1 MQTLL
6 NFADPTTAR
15 SSLFMSTHGEPFT
28 TSRAV
33 AERFGKQHKNV
44 LKRIKKLLNDVD
56 GADISQRNFAPRD
69 YMSSPFSALHLEP
82 RDYTDDRGKTQ
93 LEYKL
98 THDGFA
104 LLVMGFTGKE
114 ALAWKIAFLTAFNQL
129 EAEAKANR
137 ERFINALDLV
147 RPALRPVTVATE
159 HGQNRAVI
167 AASIGKS
174 VNAVTYHRNQA
185 RKFGLLAS

>member
-33 AERFGKQHKNV
+33 AERFGKKHKNV
-44 LKRIKKLLNDVD
+44 LKIIKKSLNDID
-56 GADISQRNFAPRD
+56 DSEFTG
-69 YMSSPFSALHLEP
+69 LHLEP
-82 RDYTDDRGKTQ
+82 SNYVDSTGRT
-93 LEYKL
+93 LIEYKL
-98 THDGFA
+98 SHDGFA

-114 ALAWKIAFLTAFNQL
+114 ALAWKIAFIQAFNQL
-129 EAEAKANR
+129 EAEAKASR

-147 RPALRPVTVATE
+147 RPALRPVTIATE

-167 AASIGKS
+167 ATSIGKS

>member
-15 SSLFMSTHGEPFT
+15 SSLFMSTNGEPFT
-28 TSRAV
+28 TSRAI
-33 AERFGKQHKNV
+33 AERFGKKHKNV
-44 LKRIKKLLNDVD
+44 IQTIEKLLSKMPNSEF
-56 GADISQRNFAPRD
+56 GRLNFQPSSYLNAQQKSQP
-69 YMSSPFSALHLEP
+69 
-82 RDYTDDRGKTQ
+82 
-93 LEYKL
+93 EYRL

-104 LLVMGFTGKE
+104 FLAMRFTGKQAVE
-114 ALAWKIAFLTAFNQL
+114 WQIAFLTDFNQL

-147 RPALRPVTVATE
+147 RPALRPVTIATE

>member
-6 NFADPTTAR
+6 NFADATTAR

-33 AERFGKQHKNV
+33 AERFGKKHKNV
-44 LKRIKKLLNDVD
+44 LRTIEQLLKNMPDTEFNRLNFEPIKFTDTRNRI
-56 GADISQRNFAPRD
+56 Q
-69 YMSSPFSALHLEP
+69 
-82 RDYTDDRGKTQ
+82 T
-93 LEYKL
+93 EYRL
-98 THDGFA
+98 SHDGFA
-104 LLVMGFTGKE
+104 LLAMRFTGKD
-114 ALAWKIAFLTAFNQL
+114 AMAWQIAFITAFNQL

>member
-15 SSLFMSTHGEPFT
+15 SSLFMSTDGEPFT

-33 AERFGKQHKNV
+33 AERFGKKHKNV
-44 LKRIKKLLNDVD
+44 LKLIKKLLANM
-56 GADISQRNFAPRD
+56 PE
-69 YMSSPFSALHLEP
+69 PEFSRLHLEP
-82 RDYTDDRGKTQ
+82 RDYKDERGKNQ

-114 ALAWKIAFLTAFNQL
+114 AMAWKIAFLTAFNQM
-129 EAEAKANR
+129 EAELKANQQ
-137 ERFINALDLV
+137 RFIDALDNV
-147 RPALRPVTVATE
+147 RPALRPVTKSFNDGE
-159 HGQNRAVI
+159 PRAVV
-167 AASIGKS
+167 AQRIGKS
-174 VNAVTYHRNQA
+174 VNAITYHRRCA
-185 RKFGLLAS
+185 RKLGLLAS